1 MSAPALDL
9 APAARRAVTNMAAG
23 RRKYLRGHREPIVD
37 TWRAVLDG
45 IEAER
50 PDTDIRSVQLAAMAA
65 EAKALLADA
74 EAGHT
79 AVLVTEFAFLAD
91 GDQWDRRVT
100 FHVDPTTCTGRPR
113 ARQGGI
119 AIPSASV
126 SAASRCGS
134 DVCSPYWPAS

>member
-9 APAARRAVTNMAAG
+9 APAARRAVTSMAAG

-45 IEAER
+45 IESER
-50 PDTDIRSVQLAAMAA
+50 PASDERSVQLAAMAT

-91 GDQWDRRVT
+91 GDQWDRQVT
-100 FHVDPTTCTGRPR
+100 FHVDPTTCTGRGR
-113 ARQGGI
+113 ARSGGV
-119 AIPSASV
+119 AVPLASV
-126 SAASRCGS
+126 DVESRCGS
-134 DVCSPYWPAS
+134 DVCGPYWPAS